1 MKITLGKNE
10 VQNIHKAMRGVV
22 PRRSGLPV
30 LKHVRFSAE
39 PDGAVSVTGTD
50 LEQTLTMTVAPRA
63 LDRSGNGTDSFLF
76 PASELLELKKTMK
89 KADVVALETAG
100 EETVSLSVSTPAGD
114 LSRAVPVMPV
124 DEFPEDPAD
133 MPLEE
138 CDLGDFMLAF
148 RTVAFSAGT
157 SDSRPALTGVF
168 LHAGKNSLV
177 ATDGRRMT
185 VRKLGNI
192 PVSSDAILPANVGA
206 MSPGL
211 GETGRLGLVFK
222 DDNGTLEIRTDTM
235 RYVTRCIPGTYP
247 NYEQV
252 APKDL
257 SDYRAAF
264 HFMDADVD
272 ALKTVLPHLKGDS
285 DRSVFLAGRGDGAAV
300 GMESGDDGCCAIA
313 LPACRFDG
321 PEAMTVCVNGKLLAE
336 ALDHGFRC
344 MKVSDARTPLYFQDG
359 DGGMHLLM
367 PLRYDVPETLELEL
381 EKSLSTKNEGDENLS
396 AKNTPPSELRNK
408 EEPSSVKG
416 NSLSAKN
423 SEEGNK
429 TVPVATRNKEEDS
442 MTDTTKTERN
452 NGLTMVESTD
462 PVEQL
467 EALANTAVEAVKEAN
482 TAVRDLKKQVRAVKT
497 HYRNRDKEIAGR
509 EKDMEK
515 NLTLINRLQES
526 LAA

>member
-1 MKITLGKNE
+1 MEERHTMKITLGKNE

-50 LEQTLTMTVAPRA
+50 LEQTLTMKIAPRA

-100 EETVSLSVSTPAGD
+100 EETVCLSVSTPAGD

-138 CDLGDFMLAF
+138 CDLEAFMSAF

-185 VRKLGNI
+185 VRKLENI
-192 PVSSDAILPANVGA
+192 PVSNDAILPANVAA

-285 DRSVFLAGRGDGAAV
+285 DRSVFLAGRENAAAV

-344 MKVSDARTPLYFQDG
+344 MKVSDARTPLYFRD
-359 DGGMHLLM
+359 DNGGTHLLM
-367 PLRYDVPETLELEL
+367 PLRYDVPETLDLEFG
-381 EKSLSTKNEGDENLS
+381 KVFDSLPEAVKTPEPEAKPTIPESKPETPTK
-396 AKNTPPSELRNK
+396 P
-408 EEPSSVKG
+408 EPQT
-416 NSLSAKN
+416 
-423 SEEGNK
+423 ENK
-429 TVPVATRNKEEDS
+429 T
-442 MTDTTKTERN
+442 MTEQTKTTPN
-452 NGLTMVESTD
+452 DHGMTVVESTD

>member
-1 MKITLGKNE
+1 
-10 VQNIHKAMRGVV
+10 
-22 PRRSGLPV
+22 
-30 LKHVRFSAE
+30 
-39 PDGAVSVTGTD
+39 
-50 LEQTLTMTVAPRA
+50 
-63 LDRSGNGTDSFLF
+63 
-76 PASELLELKKTMK
+76 
-89 KADVVALETAG
+89 
-100 EETVSLSVSTPAGD
+100 
-114 LSRAVPVMPV
+114 
-124 DEFPEDPAD
+124 
-133 MPLEE
+133 
-138 CDLGDFMLAF
+138 
-148 RTVAFSAGT
+148 
-157 SDSRPALTGVF
+157 
-168 LHAGKNSLV
+168 
-177 ATDGRRMT
+177 MT

-344 MKVSDARTPLYFQDG
+344 MKVSDARTPLHFRD
-359 DGGMHLLM
+359 DNGGTHLLM
-367 PLRYDVPETLELEL
+367 PLRYETPKTLDLEFQKVFDGLPKVVKTTEPEPTPVAPEPQPETINNPESQE
-381 EKSLSTKNEGDENLS
+381 EK
-396 AKNTPPSELRNK
+396 
-408 EEPSSVKG
+408 
-416 NSLSAKN
+416 
-423 SEEGNK
+423 K
-429 TVPVATRNKEEDS
+429 T
-442 MTDTTKTERN
+442 MTEQTKTTPKN

-462 PVEQL
+462 PIAAL
-467 EALANTAVEAVKEAN
+467 ESFADTARDAVKQADQ
-482 TAVRDLKKQVRAVKT
+482 AVRELKKQVRAVKM
-497 HYRNRDKEIAGR
+497 HYRDREKDLSTR
-509 EKDMEK
+509 EKDMQK
-515 NLTLINRLQES
+515 SLTLLNKLQDS